1 MPLAA
6 KKKKK
11 NSKKKANGKVQPGG
25 DGSEVNGSKEHPV
38 GGDDEDE
45 DEDEG
50 PEVAAVR
57 ALEHSSRTRTD
68 IGTACTCSGTTED
81 KKQST
86 HAVVT
91 S

>member
-11 NSKKKANGKVQPGG
+11 SNNKKKANGKAQSAG
-25 DGSEVNGSKEHPV
+25 DSAEVNGGKEHA
-38 GGDDEDE
+38 DEDE

-57 ALEHSSRTRTD
+57 ALEHN
-68 IGTACTCSGTTED
+68 C
-81 KKQST
+81 
-86 HAVVT
+86 
-91 S
+91 